1 MARRRIK
8 TLVDFTVLA
17 DDRRLDEAL
26 GELREST
33 SRDIVGLKRSDGDS
47 AWAAGHGGCQP
58 TTCQSGFPTDSRA
71 MNSGKMQKSIVKTSL
86 RMFGPVASP
95 RPRQTQCRIC
105 FGVTVKCQVPK
116 ITRGLLSRSNDR
128 EWAAQPQASPQA
140 PSSAPSMWEDQS
152 SSSLAPGSHPTVEI
166 TNDTTRL
173 MVARPGRPVERCNV
187 HYPPRTV
194 HPLPG
199 GACQHGTTPA
209 LADWRRTVFPY
220 QDGGGGYWREVIWIS
235 YPSRPWIAA
244 RRCVCWWWQ
253 TADGRWHRAGDY
265 LW

>member
-1 MARRRIK
+1 MSAHHLSIR
-8 TLVDFTVLA
+8 F
-17 DDRRLDEAL
+17 
-26 GELREST
+26 
-33 SRDIVGLKRSDGDS
+33 SDGLSSEERRQDAEIDRENIS
-47 AWAAGHGGCQP
+47 ANVR
-58 TTCQSGFPTDSRA
+58 TSGLSTARA
-71 MNSGKMQKSIVKTSL
+71 YSV
-86 RMFGPVASP
+86 
-95 RPRQTQCRIC
+95 RI
-105 FGVTVKCQVPK
+105 FWSNCQVPK

-128 EWAAQPQASPQA
+128 EWAAEPQASPQA

-152 SSSLAPGSHPTVEI
+152 SSSLAPGSQPTVEI
-166 TNDTTRL
+166 TNETTRI
-173 MVARPGRPVERCNV
+173 MVPRPGRPVERCNV

-199 GACQHGTTPA
+199 GACQYGATPA
-209 LADWRRTVFPY
+209 PADWRRTVFPY

-235 YPSRPWIAA
+235 YPSRPWVAA